1 MSERCIWSGL
11 FIVVFS
17 VLPVLA
23 QTQAGIS
30 GVIHDPS
37 GAVIP
42 GVTVTVTNPA
52 TNFVRAAISNEAGVY
67 NFPVLQSGI
76 SRRIL

>member
-30 GVIHDPS
+30 GVICTDDIHRGSECPR
-37 GAVIP
+37 VM
-42 GVTVTVTNPA
+42 
-52 TNFVRAAISNEAGVY
+52 Y
-67 NFPVLQSGI
+67 
-76 SRRIL
+76 RIIEFG